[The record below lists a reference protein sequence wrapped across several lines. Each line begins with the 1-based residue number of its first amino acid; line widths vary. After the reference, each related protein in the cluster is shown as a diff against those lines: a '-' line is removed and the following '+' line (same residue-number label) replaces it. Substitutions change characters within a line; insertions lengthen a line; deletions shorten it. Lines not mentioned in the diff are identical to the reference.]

1 MSLVSRF
8 APRGNDCSA
17 RNGTPVASRWISQ
30 ILALEVAA
38 AAWQAPHLTGGK
50 AVDTPHKH
58 GESAL
63 SAPRIHGELL
73 HLGVDVAQSTI
84 ARYMI
89 RRRVPP
95 SQGWRTFLRN
105 QSMAISA
112 ADLFVQPTV
121 GFKLYYV
128 FVVIGHGRREL
139 LHFAITSNPTADWL
153 ARQLTKAFP
162 WDRIPSYLIRDNGA
176 AYGQVFRRRLS
187 AMGIRDRPNASR
199 SP

>member
-1 MSLVSRF
+1 
-8 APRGNDCSA
+8 
-17 RNGTPVASRWISQ
+17 
-30 ILALEVAA
+30 
-38 AAWQAPHLTGGK
+38 
-50 AVDTPHKH
+50 
-58 GESAL
+58 
-63 SAPRIHGELL
+63 
-73 HLGVDVAQSTI
+73 
-84 ARYMI
+84 
-89 RRRVPP
+89 
-95 SQGWRTFLRN
+95 
-105 QSMAISA
+105 MAISA